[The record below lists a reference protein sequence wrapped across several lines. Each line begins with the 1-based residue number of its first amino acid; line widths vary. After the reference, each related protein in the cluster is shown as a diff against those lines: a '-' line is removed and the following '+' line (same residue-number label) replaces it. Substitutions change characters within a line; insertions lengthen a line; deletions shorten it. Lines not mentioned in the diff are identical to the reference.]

1 MRIIGLFILLLL
13 PFISKGQS
21 KFEALRKKLVE
32 NKTYEYVYDFE
43 NDYAVFRTFKGKMG
57 LIDTTGNV
65 VIKPTYEYIHNK
77 EELKNLY
84 EVGNTVNKKFK
95 RGYIDLK
102 GNIRIPLEYDD
113 VYFLSKNL
121 IRVSKNNKTG
131 VVDTLNKLI
140 LPVKFDYI
148 RDYADVIYTQN
159 NNLLDLFDFSG
170 KQITNFKA
178 KDIDYF
184 TDNRTIVTLQNNN
197 SFIIDNH
204 GKTILDPIKNHRFE
218 KVIDSDSYIIL
229 NTISNKKGL
238 INSKGEY
245 TIECKYDD
253 IRNHKS
259 FFIVKDKSKFGL
271 VTKNDAILKPIIY
284 DGIFP
289 VNYEENNLFQNQLL
303 ALKGNF
309 KGIINPFLQNE
320 IIPIRYKDVDDFS
333 DYYIVTTVENKN
345 GLFSE
350 NGDRIIS
357 EDYEFYNVAPD
368 KIFATKN
375 NKKYLLTIT
384 GKTYSEIEIPV
395 DEFAKNGPFS
405 NGFAKSNF
413 QIFKNG
419 NKYGVISNKNEIVV
433 ACEYDAIK
441 NIYSTSEFIVKKD
454 NKYGVVKAKN
464 EIKLEIKYDSYQ
476 IIKEYIRFDIKNPK
490 TKKAYM
496 INYSSDY

>member
-1 MRIIGLFILLLL
+1 MRIIAFFILLLL

-43 NDYAVFRTFKGKMG
+43 NNYAVFRTFKGKMG
-57 LIDTTGNV
+57 LIDSTGNV

-84 EVGNTVNKKFK
+84 EVGNSVNKKFQ

-102 GNIRIPLEYDD
+102 GNIRIPLQYDD

-131 VVDTLNKLI
+131 VIDTLNKLI
-140 LPVKFDYI
+140 LPIKFDYI
-148 RDYADVIYTQN
+148 RDYADVIYTQS

-197 SFIIDNH
+197 SFIIDNY
-204 GKTILDPIKNHRFE
+204 GKIILDPIKNHRFE
-218 KVIDSDSYIIL
+218 KVIGSDSYIIL

-238 INSKGEY
+238 INSKGDY
-245 TIECKYDD
+245 TIQCKYDD
-253 IRNHKS
+253 ISNYKS

-271 VTKNDAILKPIIY
+271 VTKNDSILKPVIY
-284 DGIFP
+284 DGIYP
-289 VNYEENNLFQNQLL
+289 VNYKEDHHFQNQLL
-303 ALKGNF
+303 AKKENLE
-309 KGIINPFLQNE
+309 GIINPFSENE
-320 IIPIRYKDVDDFS
+320 IIPILYKDVDDFS
-333 DYYIVTTVENKN
+333 DYYIVTTLENKN

-357 EDYEFYNVAPD
+357 EDCEFYNVSPD

-419 NKYGVISNKNEIVV
+419 NKYGVISNKNEIVI

-476 IIKEYIRFDIKNPK
+476 IIKEYIRFEIKNPK

>member
-1 MRIIGLFILLLL
+1 MRIIAFFILLLL

-43 NDYAVFRTFKGKMG
+43 NNYAVFRTFKGKMG
-57 LIDTTGNV
+57 LIDSTGNV

-84 EVGNTVNKKFK
+84 EVGNSVNKKFQ

-131 VVDTLNKLI
+131 VIDTLNKLI
-140 LPVKFDYI
+140 LPIKFDYI
-148 RDYADVIYTQN
+148 RDYADVIYTQS

-197 SFIIDNH
+197 SFIIDNY
-204 GKTILDPIKNHRFE
+204 GKIILDPIKNHLFE

-238 INSKGEY
+238 INSKGDY
-245 TIECKYDD
+245 TIACKYDD
-253 IRNHKS
+253 ISNYKS

-271 VTKNDAILKPIIY
+271 VTKNDSILKPVIY
-284 DGIFP
+284 DGIYP
-289 VNYEENNLFQNQLL
+289 VNYKEDNHFQNQLL
-303 ALKGNF
+303 AKKENLE
-309 KGIINPFLQNE
+309 GIINPFSENE
-320 IIPIRYKDVDDFS
+320 IIPIRYKDVEDYS
-333 DYYIVTTVENKN
+333 DYYIVTTLENKN

-350 NGDRIIS
+350 NGDRIIN
-357 EDYEFYNVAPD
+357 EDYEFYNVSPD

-375 NKKYLLTIT
+375 NKKYLLNIT

-419 NKYGVISNKNEIVV
+419 NKYGVISNKNEIVI

-476 IIKEYIRFDIKNPK
+476 IIKEYIRFEIKNPK

>member
-1 MRIIGLFILLLL
+1 MRIIAFYILLLL

-43 NDYAVFRTFKGKMG
+43 NNYAVFRTFKGKMG

-84 EVGNTVNKKFK
+84 EVGNTINKKFQ

-102 GNIRIPLEYDD
+102 GNIRIPLQYDD

-131 VVDTLNKLI
+131 VIDTLNKLI
-140 LPVKFDYI
+140 LPIKFDYI
-148 RDYADVIYTQN
+148 RDYADVIYTQS

-197 SFIIDNH
+197 SFIIDNY
-204 GKTILDPIKNHRFE
+204 GKIVLDPIKNHRFE

-238 INSKGEY
+238 INSKGDY
-245 TIECKYDD
+245 TIACKYDD
-253 IRNHKS
+253 IRDHKS
-259 FFIVKDKSKFGL
+259 FFIIKDKSRFGL
-271 VTKNDAILKPIIY
+271 VTKNDSILKPVIY
-284 DGIFP
+284 DGIYP
-289 VNYEENNLFQNQLL
+289 VNYKEDHHFQNQLL
-303 ALKGNF
+303 AKKENLE
-309 KGIINPFLQNE
+309 GIINPFSENE

-333 DYYIVTTVENKN
+333 DYYIVTTLENKN

-350 NGDRIIS
+350 NGDRIIN
-357 EDYEFYNVAPD
+357 EDYEFYNVSPD

-384 GKTYSEIEIPV
+384 GKTYFEIEIPV
-395 DEFAKNGPFS
+395 DEFTKNGPFS

-476 IIKEYIRFDIKNPK
+476 IIKEYIRFEIKNPK